1 MTDLLLLRWHLGYSS
16 KESSSFTTLFWNYFL
31 FVYGVG
37 VINMKIQPV
46 SSKRLFQNGCMNETH
61 RAPYNSMFLSQNMNE
76 KIIDGNI

>member
-1 MTDLLLLRWHLGYSS
+1 MALG
-16 KESSSFTTLFWNYFL
+16 LFFKRIFFIYNIILELFSL
-31 FVYGVG
+31 FVYDVG

-46 SSKRLFQNGCMNETH
+46 SSKRLFQNGCMNETY